1 MALIKNLKYTGL
13 EIKEP
18 AFKEITDK
26 EVEMELE
33 RFRQSQAEM
42 VEVKDDG
49 KLLENGDVANID
61 FTGYVNGEKF
71 QGGEGKNYDLL
82 IGSHSFIPGF
92 EEAMVGMKVGE
103 ERDVNVTFPEVYEP
117 SLAGKPA
124 VFKVVLHSI
133 KVKKEVELSD
143 ELVKKATKMQSI
155 EEFKNSYRA
164 YVMEQRAQ
172 EYMAHKHEA
181 MLEAVVATAEIEVTK
196 EMVDAQIESMLKQ
209 LERDLTQYN
218 MTVEQY
224 FEMNGTT
231 KEAESERIRE
241 QTRHNIKKVLAVEE
255 IMDKENLTATDEE
268 VEQFLNGNKMEN
280 IDKEG
285 VKTNLSYVKVLEF
298 LDKNTKWIK

>member
-42 VEVKDDG
+42 VEVKDDTR
-49 KLLENGDVANID
+49 LLQNGDVANID
-61 FTGYVNGEKF
+61 FTGYVDGEKF
-71 QGGEGKNYDLL
+71 AGGEGKNYDLA

-133 KVKKEVELSD
+133 KVRKEVELSD

-164 YVMEQRAQ
+164 YVIDR
-172 EYMAHKHEA
+172 KS
-181 MLEAVVATAEIEVTK
+181 VV
-196 EMVDAQIESMLKQ
+196 
-209 LERDLTQYN
+209 
-218 MTVEQY
+218 
-224 FEMNGTT
+224 
-231 KEAESERIRE
+231 
-241 QTRHNIKKVLAVEE
+241 
-255 IMDKENLTATDEE
+255 
-268 VEQFLNGNKMEN
+268 
-280 IDKEG
+280 
-285 VKTNLSYVKVLEF
+285 
-298 LDKNTKWIK
+298 